1 MFPVAL
7 QQYRV
12 VVHEEQVVL
21 GNEVLVKCV
30 IPSFESD
37 FVVVESWVDS
47 QGSQYPVNHQMLGKT
62 SNIGSL

>member
-1 MFPVAL
+1 MG
-7 QQYRV
+7 
-12 VVHEEQVVL
+12 L
-21 GNEVLVKCV
+21 GNEVLLKCV